1 MIEKKSS
8 SNDKNISEIVT
19 RSRNTQSKETSVMT
33 ESEQAT
39 TSKRKHV
46 TNDAPKKSTKKKTD
60 RVSVSVEQEEIP
72 PFQDQ
77 TNLNRKQTNN
87 NIQNDSTSDESDAEV
102 KMQKLAP
109 IDQFIKFIRKEIG
122 YQWIYECLICHK
134 VYLVNKYSI

>member
-1 MIEKKSS
+1 ML
-8 SNDKNISEIVT
+8 
-19 RSRNTQSKETSVMT
+19 Q
-33 ESEQAT
+33 T
-39 TSKRKHV
+39 TSLK
-46 TNDAPKKSTKKKTD
+46 NQQKKKTD

-77 TNLNRKQTNN
+77 TNLNRKQ
-87 NIQNDSTSDESDAEV
+87 NIQNDSTSYESDAEV

-122 YQWIYECLICHK
+122 FQWIYECLICHK